1 MSDAPA
7 RTIERL
13 VPALEGA
20 VQRFVLAHPQHGPG
34 HRRELAAVERALGH
48 RECSLVALEGG
59 EVVGYAPLWAVESVH
74 IRMWRVTSLTGAGL
88 VSCGPLVSPA
98 LSVSAQ
104 RETLQALVG
113 AAKGVAK
120 AEGAHWLRWVLP
132 PVAGGEATFTPQS
145 VDGLLAAGLSVRVL
159 AGYLV
164 DLQQPEEVLRAA
176 LNANTRREI
185 RKALEGGLRSE
196 TQSGEAASRTL
207 GDFEAVASTA
217 LAGHARATMGLG
229 AIRAALTLPG
239 STGAADER
247 AAPLLHVTV
256 ALGATPLSAVVTC
269 ESNGL
274 AYYLLALNHPE
285 ALARDANGVALWSS
299 MLSARTRGI
308 RWFLLGSREYGEGKS
323 ARISEFKRKFGGG
336 LVLAPIAERCVRPIA
351 RSALALAEG
360 AMGRLRGR

>member
-132 PVAGGEATFTPQS
+132 PVAGGEATFH
-145 VDGLLAAGLSVRVL
+145 AAVG
-159 AGYLV
+159 G
-164 DLQQPEEVLRAA
+164 RAA
-176 LNANTRREI
+176 RRRAFGARARGLPGGSAAARGGAARGVERHHQARI
-185 RKALEGGLRSE
+185 RKAPRGGPAQRDCNRVKRPR
-196 TQSGEAASRTL
+196 RTL
-207 GDFEAVASTA
+207 GDFEAVASA
-217 LAGHARATMGLG
+217 FAGHARATIGLG
-229 AIRAALTLPG
+229 AVRAALRRCRLDRHRRTSARL
-239 STGAADER
+239 
-247 AAPLLHVTV
+247 PLLHVTV
-256 ALGATPLSAVVTC
+256 ALGATPS
-269 ESNGL
+269 
-274 AYYLLALNHPE
+274 
-285 ALARDANGVALWSS
+285 R
-299 MLSARTRGI
+299 
-308 RWFLLGSREYGEGKS
+308 RW
-323 ARISEFKRKFGGG
+323 
-336 LVLAPIAERCVRPIA
+336 
-351 RSALALAEG
+351 
-360 AMGRLRGR
+360 